1 VDEEFIRSELARR
14 APGRTLL
21 STQRQETDA
30 YVIESGVW
38 NGHAEGTPICVLIPN
53 TDQHSKDYSLLK
65 DTMRPGHADYAGRV
79 KYKGFNDYRGG
90 GHFSGRLTAPLVW
103 AGALAKQALA
113 ADGIVVGAHIARLAR
128 IADRPFNPLGETAET
143 LTALRKQVLPTLDP
157 AAAPRME
164 EAILAARS
172 ELDSVGGVV
181 EMMATGLP
189 AGLGDPFFDSLESRL
204 SHALFS
210 VPAVKGR
217 GVRRRLRSCGPAW
230 QPGQRRHALRRRCRQ
245 DNDKPQR
252 RDYGRH
258 YERYAGPV
266 PRGCQAD
273 GIHCA
278 APAYG
283 QRGGTAR
290 YDPGN
295 QGPPRSV
302 HRTPCRSCP
311 GGSDGVDPVGCPPA
325 GSERRLTMAE
335 QELEALRAEI
345 DKLDSTLVEAL
356 EARFGAVRKVAAYKD
371 ARHMAVLDRGAGT
384 AGYWQKPWTVCMT
397 RPMHRSC
404 RLFWSRSWP

>member
-1 VDEEFIRSELARR
+1 MSATYGTNVRVTIFGESHGKGIGLVLDGVPAGTPVDEEFIRSELARR

-172 ELDSVGGVV
+172 ELDSLGGVV

-210 VPAVKGR
+210 VPAVKGVEFGDGFGLADLR
-217 GVRRRLRSCGPAW
+217 GSQANDAMHYEDGVVRTMTNHNGGITGGITNGMPVLFRVVVKPTASIA
-230 QPGQRRHALRRRCRQ
+230 QPQHTVNVAEQRDTILEI
-245 DNDKPQR
+245 K
-252 RDYGRH
+252 GRH
-258 YERYAGPV
+258 DPCIV
-266 PRGCQAD
+266 PRA
-273 GIHCA
+273 
-278 APAYG
+278 
-283 QRGGTAR
+283 
-290 YDPGN
+290 
-295 QGPPRSV
+295 V
-302 HRTPCRSCP
+302 
-311 GGSDGVDPVGCPPA
+311 PV
-325 GSERRLTMAE
+325 
-335 QELEALRAEI
+335 LEAVTAWTLWDVLLR
-345 DKLDSTLVEAL
+345 D
-356 EARFGAVRKVAAYKD
+356 
-371 ARHMAVLDRGAGT
+371 
-384 AGYWQKPWTVCMT
+384 QKGD
-397 RPMHRSC
+397 
-404 RLFWSRSWP
+404 